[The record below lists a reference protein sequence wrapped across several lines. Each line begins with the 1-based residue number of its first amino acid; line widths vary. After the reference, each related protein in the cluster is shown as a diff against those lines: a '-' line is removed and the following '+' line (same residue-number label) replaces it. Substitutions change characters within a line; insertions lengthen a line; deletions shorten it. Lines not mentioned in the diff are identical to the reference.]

1 MCYLFV
7 FLCFSFWQE
16 LNMALTA
23 QCLDLKREM
32 QTIKTDSSIL
42 KELGDQVKSLTAD
55 LATKDHKIAKL
66 ENMIQSL
73 KQGVR
78 NMSSVF
84 EDFEQA

>member
-1 MCYLFV
+1 
-7 FLCFSFWQE
+7 
-16 LNMALTA
+16 MALTA
-23 QCLDLKREM
+23 QLVDLKKEM
-32 QTIKTDSSIL
+32 QTIKTDSAIL
-42 KELGDQVKSLTAD
+42 KELGDQVKSLTAY
-55 LATKDHKIAKL
+55 LAAKDQKIAKL